1 MIEDDIEDASVRA
14 GAALRPFGCPRE
26 LETDRIITVTNLTTK
41 TSSTLDASLDR
52 PGTPRE
58 IRASVVGPS
67 APRRRR
73 RGRRSPPAVGAAL
86 SRDTRTY
93 GNFNSEFP
101 ESYRHRATT
110 DRGPYR
116 YRVLYTQRLT
126 RTKGEETIAPRHA
139 RILRRPPPK
148 LASVESRHATPRT
161 CTPLAQGP
169 GPADLWGHADA
180 RETPTRR
187 TRQQEHLH
195 SRRPAAGES
204 PPPPGRGVLLSV
216 SLSLC
221 LCLCLCLSLSDALAI
236 TPRWLCHALHRA
248 QSPIRY
254 QYVIV
259 PSHPHPETRCL
270 SRASLHAHSA
280 AAT

>member
-1 MIEDDIEDASVRA
+1 MHQCAPAPRSGRSVVR
-14 GAALRPFGCPRE
+14 
-26 LETDRIITVTNLTTK
+26 DRSDNNSHKLTK
-41 TSSTLDASLDR
+41 KRRRRSSLDR
-52 PGTPRE
+52 PAPGGH
-58 IRASVVGPS
+58 RAKSVQASS
-67 APRRRR
+67 ARARP
-73 RGRRSPPAVGAAL
+73 GGGAAVAGPRPRSARL
-86 SRDTRTY
+86 CHEIPGHTGILIRNFRNSTSRFTR
-93 GNFNSEFP
+93 P
-101 ESYRHRATT
+101 T

-221 LCLCLCLSLSDALAI
+221 LCLCLSLSDALAI

>member
-1 MIEDDIEDASVRA
+1 MHRCAPAPRSGRSVVR
-14 GAALRPFGCPRE
+14 
-26 LETDRIITVTNLTTK
+26 DRSDNSHITRHVTYSK
-41 TSSTLDASLDR
+41 KPSSTGR
-52 PGTPRE
+52 TPRE

-93 GNFNSEFP
+93 GNFNSEFAIIP
-101 ESYRHRATT
+101 EFLRCTTT
-110 DRGPYR
+110 DRSVP
-116 YRVLYTQRLT
+116 RVLYTQRLT

-204 PPPPGRGVLLSV
+204 PAPPRPRRA
-216 SLSLC
+216 SLC
-221 LCLCLCLSLSDALAI
+221 LSLSLSDALAI